1 MDSPN
6 TDLPEWLQT
15 PQLPTPDDPR
25 LPLSSTA
32 RATLVNHTYPNLFE
46 HALERLMGGV
56 PMAAIVANDNR
67 GITLGRF
74 MQWALADPT
83 RKRRYEQACEVAA
96 ETMAVE
102 LNSIAD
108 GLPLDATADNATA
121 PSAYPVIP
129 EETQRTALRLKSRM
143 YLMEKWSRSRYGDS
157 KHIQIDSTSVSATMK
172 AEDLARM
179 SLADLKRMAY
189 EHVVRSA
196 PTPRGDE
203 IDVTPTPITPVED
216 ESAAA

>member
-1 MDSPN
+1 V
-6 TDLPEWLQT
+6 E
-15 PQLPTPDDPR
+15 
-25 LPLSSTA
+25 
-32 RATLVNHTYPNLFE
+32 HTYPNLFE

-56 PMAAIVANDNR
+56 PMAAIISNYNR

-74 MQWALADPT
+74 MQWVMADPT
-83 RKRRYEQACEVAA
+83 RRARYEKACEVAA

-108 GLPLDATADNATA
+108 GLPLDATTA
-121 PSAYPVIP
+121 NSSEQSAYPVIP

-189 EHVVRSA
+189 EHVMRSA
-196 PTPRGDE
+196 PHREDT
-203 IDVTPTPITPVED
+203 IDVTPQPVERT
-216 ESAAA
+216 A

>member
-6 TDLPEWLQT
+6 ADLPEWLQT

-25 LPLSSTA
+25 LPSSQQA
-32 RATLVNHTYPNLFE
+32 RHNLVNHTYPNLFE

-56 PMAAIVANDNR
+56 PMAAIIANDNR

-83 RKRRYEQACEVAA
+83 RRARYEKACEVAA

-108 GLPLDATADNATA
+108 GLPLNATEQ
-121 PSAYPVIP
+121 SAYPVIP

-189 EHVVRSA
+189 EHVVRA
-196 PTPRGDE
+196 VPPPPRGDE
-203 IDVTPTPITPVED
+203 IDVTPQPVED

>member
-1 MDSPN
+1 MDN
-6 TDLPEWLQT
+6 ADLPEWLQT

-32 RATLVNHTYPNLFE
+32 RSTLVNHTYPNLFE

-56 PMAAIVANDNR
+56 PMAAIIANDNR

-83 RKRRYEQACEVAA
+83 RRARYEKACEVAA

-108 GLPLDATADNATA
+108 GLPLDATTNSSEQ
-121 PSAYPVIP
+121 SAYPVIP

-196 PTPRGDE
+196 PQRENT
-203 IDVTPTPITPVED
+203 IDVTPQPVTPVED

>member
-108 GLPLDATADNATA
+108 GLPLDATA
-121 PSAYPVIP
+121 PSDYPVIP

-189 EHVVRSA
+189 EHVMRSA
-196 PTPRGDE
+196 PQREDT
-203 IDVTPTPITPVED
+203 IDVTPTED